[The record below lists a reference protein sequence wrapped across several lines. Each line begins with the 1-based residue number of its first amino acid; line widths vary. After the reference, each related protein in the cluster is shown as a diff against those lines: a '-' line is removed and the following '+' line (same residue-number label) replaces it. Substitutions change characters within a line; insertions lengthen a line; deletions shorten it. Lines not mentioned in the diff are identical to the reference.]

1 MMLGRLTPVQC
12 STGAMPD
19 EVESRRV
26 RSRRNAAERIL
37 RGAAERLIAVGAAEL
52 SMQDVANAAG
62 VSKALIHYH
71 YKDKE
76 SLLEQVVTWA
86 TLQIVERERAAL
98 DGATASTAVDILWRW
113 LEAELEGGHL
123 RLLLELGQYRVP
135 HVRMAVEESLR
146 IRREAATDSIRHL
159 FSLLEL
165 RPRVPVELL
174 AGVVVAF
181 VDGLASHPP
190 SGNESE
196 ARVTFDV
203 FWLSLLSLA
212 E

>member
-1 MMLGRLTPVQC
+1 MC
-12 STGAMPD
+12 SASALSMDRMPD
-19 EVESRRV
+19 ESPPRPVQG
-26 RSRRNAAERIL
+26 RRNAAERIL
-37 RGAAERLIAVGAAEL
+37 RGAAERLIVTGAAEL
-52 SMQDVANAAG
+52 SMQDVADAAG

-71 YKDKE
+71 YRDKE
-76 SLLEQVVTWA
+76 SLLEQVATWA
-86 TLQIVERERAAL
+86 TARIVERERGAL
-98 DGATASTAVDILWRW
+98 DGATASTAVDALWHW
-113 LEAELEGGHL
+113 LEAELAGGHL

-135 HVRMAVEESLR
+135 RVQVAVQESLR
-146 IRREAATDSIRHL
+146 VRRETATDSIRHL

-181 VDGLASHPP
+181 VDGLASHP
-190 SGNESE
+190 SGEDDRE
-196 ARVTFDV
+196 ARITFDV